1 MAERIPVREVQGLEQ
16 SSGIVDLFEIELS
29 STSRAYITRGE
40 DSDLG
45 DVQMYD
51 YDTNSQLNTYTA
63 IPIEIEGV
71 DVTTKGVTARPV
83 VTISNILTDFETA
96 ISPLNYQDLVGKKL
110 YRRRTLR
117 KYLKDGS
124 ADPGSGNAPIEFPRQ
139 MWVID
144 RVEQE
149 DALQIAFELSSPF
162 NTEGLVLPYRVV
174 GHNACPWQYQGASP
188 EKTEANKRGG
198 CTWHSESKYIIK
210 GTAYQVYVNAD
221 DEYVIPSSTSFTTW
235 AGSGTADAYY
245 KTTTTLGTSSG
256 VRRYKA
262 DGTVDTSADGTTV
275 NNYWQAVRATS
286 TTPSDTS
293 GDWNRIRVF
302 SNYSTSTIYY
312 AYTDDKLNDYAKP
325 TSGTEFLWQTKIT
338 QSNNTQEF
346 GKYWRRGDLCGKR
359 LSSCQ
364 CRYGFNPISSGTASS
379 TGKATKLTD
388 KNLPFGGF
396 PGARKF
402 K

>member
-16 SSGIVDLFEIELS
+16 SSGVVELFEIELS
-29 STSRAYITRGE
+29 SSSSAYFTRGK

-45 DVQMYD
+45 TVEMYD
-51 YDTNSQLNTYTA
+51 YDTNSQLNSYTA
-63 IPIEIEGV
+63 IPLDLEGV
-71 DVTTKGVTARPV
+71 DLTTKGVTSRPV
-83 VTISNILTDFETA
+83 LTVSTILTDFENA
-96 ISPLNYQDLVGKKL
+96 ISPLDFQDLIGKKL

-124 ADPGSGNAPIEFPRQ
+124 ADSGSGNTPIEFPRQ

-149 DALQIAFELSSPF
+149 NAQSVAFELSSPF

-221 DEYVIPSSTSFTTW
+221 DEYVVPSSTSFTTW

-275 NNYWQAVRATS
+275 NNYWQATRATS

-302 SNYSTSTIYY
+302 GNYSTSTTYY

-325 TSGTEFLWQTKIT
+325 TSGTEFLWQAKIT
-338 QSNNTQEF
+338 HSNKAQEF
-346 GKYWRRGDLCGKR
+346 GNYWKRGDLCGKR

-364 CRYGFNPISSGTASS
+364 CRFGFNPISSGTASS

>member
-1 MAERIPVREVQGLEQ
+1 
-16 SSGIVDLFEIELS
+16 
-29 STSRAYITRGE
+29 
-40 DSDLG
+40 
-45 DVQMYD
+45 
-51 YDTNSQLNTYTA
+51 
-63 IPIEIEGV
+63 
-71 DVTTKGVTARPV
+71 
-83 VTISNILTDFETA
+83 
-96 ISPLNYQDLVGKKL
+96 
-110 YRRRTLR
+110 
-117 KYLKDGS
+117 
-124 ADPGSGNAPIEFPRQ
+124 

-149 DALQIAFELSSPF
+149 NAQSIAFELSSPF

-275 NNYWQAVRATS
+275 NNYWQATRATT

-293 GDWNRIRVF
+293 GDWNRM
-302 SNYSTSTIYY
+302 YY
-312 AYTDDKLNDYAKP
+312 
-325 TSGTEFLWQTKIT
+325 I
-338 QSNNTQEF
+338 
-346 GKYWRRGDLCGKR
+346 LC
-359 LSSCQ
+359 L
-364 CRYGFNPISSGTASS
+364 Y
-379 TGKATKLTD
+379 
-388 KNLPFGGF
+388 
-396 PGARKF
+396 
-402 K
+402 